1 MTLGTVDP
9 VKRKNKVK
17 GSIKRVFEFTAAL
30 LMLVILSPLF
40 LVIAILVK
48 SESKGPVFFT
58 QMRGG
63 KDNVHFLIYKF
74 RTMADDDS
82 LRDDTIHV
90 LETDSRITKVGYY
103 LRKMSLDELP
113 QLINIAKG
121 DMSFVGPRPTLT
133 SQTDSYSPYQMQRLL
148 VKPGVT
154 GWAQVRGRNSLS
166 WNEKIELDLEYI
178 ERQSL
183 RFDFY
188 ILLQTV
194 QKVFNSEGVF
204 RDESKQAEV
213 KKKNQD
219 AHDN

>member
-9 VKRKNKVK
+9 VKRKNKVT
-17 GSIKRVFEFTAAL
+17 GSIKRAFEFIAAL
-30 LMLVILSPLF
+30 LMLVVLSPLF

-113 QLINIAKG
+113 QLINIVKG

-133 SQTDSYSPYQMQRLL
+133 SQTDSYTPYQMQRLL

-204 RDESKQAEV
+204 RDESKQTEV

-219 AHDN
+219 ARDN